1 MLENSIKASGEE
13 VILNIREFLLKIGVC
28 ITDDGKDGYL
38 LNVDYYDG
46 NFDSKLCLK
55 ILTDDIKLRK

>member
-38 LNVDYYDG
+38 LNVDYYDI
-46 NFDSKLCLK
+46 
-55 ILTDDIKLRK
+55 ILIQNYV